1 MLTIVSQPVRREGAN
16 RVVRN
21 IIEEVVATQGAA
33 ACRIMTEVL
42 EVRPSCL
49 LSHLRAGELFKLEN
63 IVITRYNAILCV

>member
-1 MLTIVSQPVRREGAN
+1 M
-16 RVVRN
+16 RN
-21 IIEEVVATQGAA
+21 IIEEVVATQRAA

-49 LSHLRAGELFKLEN
+49 LSHLRAGELLEN